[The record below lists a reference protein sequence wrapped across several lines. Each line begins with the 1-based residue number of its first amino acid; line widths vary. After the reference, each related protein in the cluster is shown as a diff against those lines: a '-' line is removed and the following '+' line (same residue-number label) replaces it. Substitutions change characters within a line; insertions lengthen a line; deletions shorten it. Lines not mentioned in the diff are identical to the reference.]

1 MQMDKGF
8 VLVPSWVGKKWRHA
22 VSKLL
27 KFALGVDRISEQLG
41 HVAAFGVLAAAVIS
55 AGNAFIRY
63 GFDISSNGWLEIQ
76 WYLFAATVMLGAP
89 LVLKLNEHV
98 RVDLLYGKLTGNG
111 PVYVD
116 LFGLVLFLLPV
127 MGMMAWL
134 SFPLFV
140 KMFVTGEM
148 SSNAGGLIRWPAML
162 LLPLGFGWIFLQ
174 GVSEII
180 KRVAYLQ
187 GKFEMDTHYE
197 KPVQ

>member
-1 MQMDKGF
+1 MA
-8 VLVPSWVGKKWRHA
+8 LYSWYHRGLAKKWRHK

-27 KFALGVDRISEQLG
+27 KFALGVDRISEQFG
-41 HVAAFGVLAAAVIS
+41 HVAAFGVLAAALIS

-63 GFDISSNGWLEIQ
+63 GFDVSSNGWLEIQ

-98 RVDLLYGKLTGNG
+98 RVDLFYGKLKNKG

-116 LFGLVLFLLPV
+116 LMGLVLFLLPV
-127 MGMMAWL
+127 MLTLTWL
-134 SFPLFV
+134 SFPLFL
-140 KMFVTGEM
+140 KMFLTNEM

-162 LLPLGFGWIFLQ
+162 LLPLGFAWMFLQ
-174 GVSEII
+174 GLSEII

-187 GKFEMDTHYE
+187 GKFEMNTQYE